1 MSSLQKKI
9 CDEIKH
15 LDTVDYIMI
24 ILIFFIFVYIIK
36 TYYEQNSEFFS
47 NNVNND
53 MEKETKNEMIYEEK
67 NKYNFVELSSKILF
81 PKNITIS
88 CELAGQI
95 FYLGYIPSGQCISEF
110 DVGQESHTVDCSKY
124 NIVLETPEESKIHN
138 NAVFNISVP
147 IGSKKYDYMIG
158 SLSVFNDDD
167 YIRLSSNLLDAKSVG
182 NLCGD
187 TGSGTH
193 PAWNVNI
200 IQNSV
205 GTNDVLPTFNLCFVV
220 KGELYYITYAEE
232 HIEPCFF
239 NYIKNNVSHST
250 VLHKATLTKDKIL
263 ALNFRINE
271 EKNEEKK

>member
-1 MSSLQKKI
+1 MSSLQKTI

-47 NNVNND
+47 NNTNND
-53 MEKETKNEMIYEEK
+53 IENEINIENEMTHEEK

-81 PKNITIS
+81 PNNVTLL
-88 CELAGQI
+88 CELAGQK

-110 DVGQESHTVDCSKY
+110 DVGQELHTTDCSKY

-138 NAVFNISVP
+138 NAVFNISLP

-158 SLSVFNDDD
+158 SLSIFNDND
-167 YIRLSSNLLDAKSVG
+167 YIRLSSNLLGTKSVG

-193 PAWNVNI
+193 LAWNVNL

-205 GTNDVLPTFNLCFVV
+205 GTNDVPPTFNLCFVV

-232 HIEPCFF
+232 HLEPCFF

-263 ALNFRINE
+263 ALNFVITE
-271 EKNEEKK
+271 GKKE

>member
-1 MSSLQKKI
+1 MSSLQKTI
-9 CDEIKH
+9 CDEIKQ

-47 NNVNND
+47 NNINND
-53 MEKETKNEMIYEEK
+53 MENEIKIENEMTHEEK
-67 NKYNFVELSSKILF
+67 NKYNFVELSSNILF
-81 PKNITIS
+81 PKNITLS
-88 CELAGQI
+88 CELAGQK

-138 NAVFNISVP
+138 NAIFNISVP

-158 SLSVFNDDD
+158 SLSIFNDND
-167 YIRLSSNLLDAKSVG
+167 YIRLSSNLLGTKSVE

-193 PAWNVNI
+193 PAWNVNL

-205 GTNDVLPTFNLCFVV
+205 GINDVPPTFNLCFVV
-220 KGELYYITYAEE
+220 EGELYYITFAEE
-232 HIEPCFF
+232 HLEPCFF
-239 NYIKNNVSHST
+239 NYVKNNVSHST

-263 ALNFRINE
+263 ALNFVITNE
-271 EKNEEKK
+271 K